1 MGNEPEGRVRRS
13 WPSKRDAPQTI
24 QGIRSIGEVGA
35 GRTGDFSG
43 SGSGARPCSVIS
55 CSPYGFTLEVLHR
68 HVGSYAG
75 ENGRGASGYVYL
87 TDYGRAWLARVA
99 RGGATSRAAS
109 LRNPHGAYLATW
121 PVFAPERVRVW

>member
-1 MGNEPEGRVRRS
+1 MTRVWPVSRETPQLSQSLRSEGAIPRLGL
-13 WPSKRDAPQTI
+13 P
-24 QGIRSIGEVGA
+24 G
-35 GRTGDFSG
+35 
-43 SGSGARPCSVIS
+43 RPCSVIG